1 MKNLFARFVR
11 EENGQDL
18 IEYALLASMISIA
31 AIAVLPGVGTAVT
44 NVFTAVTTAL
54 TPAS

>member
-18 IEYALLASMISIA
+18 IEYALLAALIA
-31 AIAVLPGVGTAVT
+31 LGCTRWQ
-44 NVFTAVTTAL
+44 
-54 TPAS
+54 

>member
-1 MKNLFARFVR
+1 MNLFARFVR

-31 AIAVLPGVGTAVT
+31 AIGVLPGVGTAVT

-54 TPAS
+54 APAA